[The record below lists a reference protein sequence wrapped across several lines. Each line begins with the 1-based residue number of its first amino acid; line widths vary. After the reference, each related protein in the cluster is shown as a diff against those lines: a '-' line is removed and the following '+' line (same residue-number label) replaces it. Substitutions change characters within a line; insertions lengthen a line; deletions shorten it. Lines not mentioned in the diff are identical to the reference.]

1 MPHPSIHHI
10 VRKKELHK
18 RNIQTNKTNFHH
30 MFRITGLVSLARHAH
45 DDHHFVQ
52 MGLFG
57 KGEYPRHLG
66 VPTPPKQEAASDTSM
81 KRSSPNHTGEKC
93 NLPLLF
99 QKDCNTTGSC
109 KHEAIPSEPQLGRP
123 TCYFVSA
130 YCSCLPCSSISSPI
144 IQQAR
149 GDNKAS
155 CKSRLDSPRTA
166 AFDQRVRHN

>member
-1 MPHPSIHHI
+1 MPHLLVSIHHI

-18 RNIQTNKTNFHH
+18 RNIQTNKRNFHH
-30 MFRITGLVSLARHAH
+30 MFRITKLVSLARHAH

-93 NLPLLF
+93 SLPLLR
-99 QKDCNTTGSC
+99 QRRGRSM
-109 KHEAIPSEPQLGRP
+109 HERMWPHLSGATLSLPLGNGRIF
-123 TCYFVSA
+123 TASA
-130 YCSCLPCSSISSPI
+130 QVLHTL
-144 IQQAR
+144 
-149 GDNKAS
+149 
-155 CKSRLDSPRTA
+155 SRLRPLAPALLLGHPVHPLPST
-166 AFDQRVRHN
+166 QV

>member
-1 MPHPSIHHI
+1 MPHLLVSIHHI

-30 MFRITGLVSLARHAH
+30 MFRITRLVSLARHAH

-81 KRSSPNHTGEKC
+81 KRSSPNHTGENC
-93 NLPLLF
+93 NLPLLR
-99 QKDCNTTGSC
+99 QRRGRSMHKSDMAAQLKHADSDGSL
-109 KHEAIPSEPQLGRP
+109 A
-123 TCYFVSA
+123 V
-130 YCSCLPCSSISSPI
+130 CLFFP
-144 IQQAR
+144 
-149 GDNKAS
+149 
-155 CKSRLDSPRTA
+155 
-166 AFDQRVRHN
+166 H

>member
-1 MPHPSIHHI
+1 MPHLLVSIHHI

-109 KHEAIPSEPQLGRP
+109 TVRLGSSVPPKGKYTAIQMLGKQLKGIPVQSMKPYHR
-123 TCYFVSA
+123 
-130 YCSCLPCSSISSPI
+130 
-144 IQQAR
+144 
-149 GDNKAS
+149 N
-155 CKSRLDSPRTA
+155 
-166 AFDQRVRHN
+166 HN